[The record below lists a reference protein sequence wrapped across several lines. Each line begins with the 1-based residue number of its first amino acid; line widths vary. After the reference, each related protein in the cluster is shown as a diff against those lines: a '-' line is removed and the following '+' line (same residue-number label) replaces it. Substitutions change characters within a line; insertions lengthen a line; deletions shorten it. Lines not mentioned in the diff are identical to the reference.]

1 LPRRFLDVSGEKTTV
16 ARREEDRRRDE
27 MARTVMVVEDDAAI
41 RELVMQVL
49 TFEGFMA
56 VGAGDGQEA
65 LRRLKEEQVRPE
77 VILLDLMMPVM
88 DGWHFRAEQLK
99 DPALAEIPV
108 VVMSAVADGMSAEG
122 HVSKPFDVDAL
133 LDAVSRA
140 GAPRPALHCGGAR

>member
-1 LPRRFLDVSGEKTTV
+1 
-16 ARREEDRRRDE
+16 

-56 VGAGDGQEA
+56 VGAGDGREA
-65 LRRLKEEQVRPE
+65 LRRLKEEHVRPE

-99 DPALAEIPV
+99 DPALAQIPV
-108 VVMSAVADGMSAEG
+108 VVMSAVADAMPAEG

-133 LDAVSRA
+133 LDAVTRA
-140 GAPRPALHCGGAR
+140 GAPGPAFH

>member
-1 LPRRFLDVSGEKTTV
+1 
-16 ARREEDRRRDE
+16 
-27 MARTVMVVEDDAAI
+27 MARTVMVVEDDATI

-56 VGAGDGQEA
+56 VGAGDGREA
-65 LRRLKEEQVRPE
+65 LRRLKEGHVRPE

-99 DPALAEIPV
+99 DPALAQIPV
-108 VVMSAVADGMSAEG
+108 VVMSAVADEMPAEG
-122 HVSKPFDVDAL
+122 HVSKPFGVDAL

-140 GAPRPALHCGGAR
+140 GAPRPTLH

>member
-1 LPRRFLDVSGEKTTV
+1 
-16 ARREEDRRRDE
+16 

-41 RELVMQVL
+41 RELVIQAL

-56 VGAGDGQEA
+56 VGARDGREA
-65 LRRLKEEQVRPE
+65 LRRLREEHVQPE

-99 DPALAEIPV
+99 DPALAGIPV
-108 VVMSAVADGMSAEG
+108 VVMSAATDELPAEA
-122 HVSKPFDVDAL
+122 HVPKPFDVDVL

-140 GAPRPALHCGGAR
+140 GGAGPALH